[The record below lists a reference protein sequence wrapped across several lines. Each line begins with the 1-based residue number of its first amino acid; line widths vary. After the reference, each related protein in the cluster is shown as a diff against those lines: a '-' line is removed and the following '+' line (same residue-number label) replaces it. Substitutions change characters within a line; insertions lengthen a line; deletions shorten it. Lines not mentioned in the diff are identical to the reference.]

1 MTSVPDVPRL
11 DQCEAIAR
19 LIHATATAARQQSP
33 HLLTESGLAW
43 LQSDPVETQ
52 PTVIAAL
59 LAHHTDAESL
69 SRAVDQ
75 LLGQLFGPR
84 FPATKA
90 YGQVIRRVQQLLAPS
105 PPHPMPPDPTSDS
118 PPAPTDDEPTAAPGA
133 ALAES
138 VADAPVAPPLQ
149 DSPGNPSLAVRLDP
163 TVPWS
168 GLLLV
173 DAENMN
179 PPPALEAHLQALAH
193 YPLRYRLAFGNWRTL
208 GNRDQEFYR
217 RGYQMI
223 HVPSG
228 KNSADI
234 KMSLD
239 ASLISLHHPSI
250 REVFICSADSDLLH
264 LGHALLRQ
272 GMIPYQV
279 SHNPQGFKVFN
290 LAEQT
295 TQTLAVSS
303 ESGEARNSSAA
314 KATPTP
320 HIPSSLAQMKHW
332 LRILILQE
340 QQAHPGQPVTVGRLG
355 ALFRERNH
363 ISPNQVLQTYGDYAT
378 LTQLLEADG
387 DFVLT
392 PATEGN
398 SVHVT
403 LKLPDLEGLA
413 ALLPTSNQPF
423 AGPITDAQ
431 SLEQAVLAVLP
442 SLIAQP
448 GDLVS
453 LTVLSSTFAQVYQ
466 QPMNQML
473 QSIGEPKGLPK
484 FLAKCTSIRLQ
495 RKGKDWLVGLAM
507 PR

>member
-1 MTSVPDVPRL
+1 MTSVPDAPPRL

-19 LIHATATAARQQSP
+19 LIHATAVAARQQYP
-33 HLLTESGLAW
+33 HLLTKSGLVW
-43 LQSDPVETQ
+43 LQSDPVEAQ

-59 LAHHTDAESL
+59 LAHHTDTESL
-69 SRAVDQ
+69 RRAVDH
-75 LLGQLFGPR
+75 LLDQLFGPR
-84 FPATKA
+84 FPSTKA
-90 YGQVIRRVQQLLAPS
+90 YGQVIQRVQQILTPLPL
-105 PPHPMPPDPTSDS
+105 D
-118 PPAPTDDEPTAAPGA
+118 PAPPPPSDTTPIPAEGEPSA
-133 ALAES
+133 ALGTASAEV
-138 VADAPVAPPLQ
+138 VADAPTASLPQ
-149 DSPGNPSLAVRLDP
+149 DGPNPSLAVRIDP

-179 PPPALEAHLQALAH
+179 PPAALEAHLQSLAH

-290 LAEQT
+290 LAQQT
-295 TQTLAVSS
+295 THTIALPS
-303 ESGEARNSSAA
+303 ESGEVRSPSAA
-314 KATPTP
+314 KATP
-320 HIPSSLAQMKHW
+320 HIPTSPAQMKHW

-340 QQAHPGQPVTVGRLG
+340 QQANPGQPVTVGRLG

-363 ISPNQVLQTYGDYAT
+363 IGPNQILQTSGDYAT
-378 LTQLLEADG
+378 LTQLLEAD
-387 DFVLT
+387 DTFVLT
-392 PATEGN
+392 PAAEGN
-398 SVHVT
+398 GVYVA
-403 LKLPDLEGLA
+403 LKLPSPEGLT
-413 ALLPTSNQPF
+413 ALLPKPDQPF

-431 SLEQAVLAVLP
+431 SLEQAILSVLP

-448 GDLVS
+448 GGLVS
-453 LTVLSSTFAQVYQ
+453 LSVLSSTFAQVYQ
-466 QPMNQML
+466 QPMNQTL

-495 RKGKDWLVGLAM
+495 RKGKDWQVGLAL
-507 PR
+507 PG